1 MDVSKLKECFLS
13 IAAAALLHAGAA
25 EEMANRRETP
35 SRMHFYQ
42 GKPARRQ
49 KMSPRKSRPLK
60 LNVIE
65 CHAHGCHM
73 ATALPHLLAFLS
85 CAQSGWPGQVC
96 GCARRFRA
104 RSYLRVEREMMRPRI
119 LKILAELLSS
129 RQRSRACRSVRLA
142 TGYCDQPGASS
153 ML

>member
-13 IAAAALLHAGAA
+13 IAAATLLHAGAA
-25 EEMANRRETP
+25 EEMVNRRETS

-85 CAQSGWPGQVC
+85 CAQSGWPGHVLRLLPAFPCSQVP
-96 GCARRFRA
+96 
-104 RSYLRVEREMMRPRI
+104 SRETMRPRI

-142 TGYCDQPGASS
+142 TGYCDQSGASS
-153 ML
+153 MS